1 MSFDYQIL
9 GKTDTPAI
17 AEINQLSPNTIS
29 YPAQDFYSTL
39 GPIYLPRIYGSNIDT
54 FEVGSS
60 GKIAITLDDIYS
72 LSLHRDVNSNVVYQN
87 ASSNDSIKFQ
97 SSNAIGF
104 VSDTFNQNANYLNY
118 TANQDMVLTG
128 GDDVFIAAYNNVF
141 VTASNKNISLSADSN
156 VLVAANSNMTLTAH
170 DNFSAS
176 ALHKDMTLFAA
187 SNIDVTADSN
197 MTLVAHDNFSA
208 SALHKDMTLFA
219 ASNIEVTA
227 DSNMTM
233 VAHDNFSA
241 SALHKDMT
249 MFAASNIEVT
259 AGSNVSLI
267 AHDKFF
273 AAASNSDMTLFAASN
288 VAVTADSNMTLVAHD
303 NFSASAMHKDMT
315 LFAAS
320 NIEVTADSN
329 MTLVAHDNFSASAL
343 HKDMTF
349 FAASNVE
356 VTADSNV
363 TLVAHDNFS
372 ASALNTDMTL
382 YAKQQ
387 LDVTAETSVTM
398 LTPSYDF
405 KTTSS
410 GTPTLHMV
418 NDLVQINGKLEINGV
433 INSIDVTETN
443 LFVQDKL
450 IHLAHDPN
458 EDSVNDG
465 VANNEAGIKIDGRG
479 KNPFNN
485 SNLTDPVFEKSIKW
499 NNNSGIYNDTLDARS
514 YWEVKGGGLAI
525 TNFNPT
531 FDASGVTDRTHEV
544 AFMFRINT
552 NSELEFVKRT
562 GVAGSYVYKTVAR
575 FGRTLL

>member
-17 AEINQLSPNTIS
+17 AEINQLSPNTIF
-29 YPAQDFYSTL
+29 YPSQDFYSTL
-39 GPIYLPRIYGSNIDT
+39 GPIYLPRIYGSNLDT

-72 LSLHRDVNSNVVYQN
+72 LSLHRDAKSNIVYQN

-104 VSDTFNQNANYLNY
+104 QSDTFNQNANYLNY
-118 TANQDMVLTG
+118 TANQDMTLTA
-128 GDDVFIAAYNNVF
+128 GDDIFIAAKNNVF

-156 VLVAANSNMTLTAH
+156 VLVAANSNMT
-170 DNFSAS
+170 
-176 ALHKDMTLFAA
+176 M
-187 SNIDVTADSN
+187 
-197 MTLVAHDNFSA
+197 
-208 SALHKDMTLFA
+208 
-219 ASNIEVTA
+219 
-227 DSNMTM
+227 
-233 VAHDNFSA
+233 
-241 SALHKDMT
+241 
-249 MFAASNIEVT
+249 
-259 AGSNVSLI
+259 
-267 AHDKFF
+267 
-273 AAASNSDMTLFAASN
+273 
-288 VAVTADSNMTLVAHD
+288 
-303 NFSASAMHKDMT
+303 
-315 LFAAS
+315 
-320 NIEVTADSN
+320 
-329 MTLVAHDNFSASAL
+329 VAHDNFSASAL

-349 FAASNVE
+349 FAASNVA
-356 VTADSNV
+356 VTADSNITMV
-363 TLVAHDNFS
+363 AHDNFSASAMHKDMTFFAASNVAVTANSNMTLVAHDNFS

-382 YAKQQ
+382 YAKQH

-418 NDLVQINGKLEINGV
+418 NDLVQINGKLEIKGV
-433 INSIDVTETN
+433 INSLDVTETN
-443 LFVQDKL
+443 LFIQDKL

-458 EDSVNDG
+458 EDSINDG
-465 VANNEAGIKIDGRG
+465 VANNEAGIKVDGRG

-499 NNNSGIYNDTLDARS
+499 NNNSGIYNDTIDARS

-525 TNFNPT
+525 TNFNPV
-531 FDASGVTDRTHEV
+531 FNASGVADRSKEV